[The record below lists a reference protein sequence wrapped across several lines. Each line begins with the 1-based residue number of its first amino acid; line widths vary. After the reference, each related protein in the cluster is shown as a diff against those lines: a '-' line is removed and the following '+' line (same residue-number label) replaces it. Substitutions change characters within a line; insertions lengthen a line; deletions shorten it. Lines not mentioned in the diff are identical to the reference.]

1 MLYFQQTRKK
11 QIQTGKL
18 LSALSAIKR
27 SWVVYVFLLPAFLS
41 MGLVI
46 LYPLMRGIYFSF
58 TDIDQYNMG
67 NIFKDP
73 SYVWVGIKNYV
84 EVLFDPDSDLLPV
97 LWQTMVWSVT
107 NVFFHFTLGLSFA
120 LLINKNF
127 KGRGF
132 YRLVLMIPWAVPAY
146 VAAFS
151 WRWMYNSKYG
161 VFNAL
166 LTSLGFSPINWLS
179 DPFWAMFAAISTN
192 VWIGYP
198 FMMVSLLAG
207 LKSIPNNLYEA
218 AMIDGSSKIHQFFHI
233 TLPMLKPVAFSVTL
247 LGFIWTFNMFPIIYL
262 VTQGGP
268 SGSTEILATYA
279 YREAFE
285 NWNLASASTYGV
297 IILSILVVLSGVY
310 SKATKYTG

>member
-1 MLYFQQTRKK
+1 MKFKD
-11 QIQTGKL
+11 IV
-18 LSALSAIKR
+18 SAISK
-27 SWVVYVFLLPAFLS
+27 SWVVYLFLLPAMLS
-41 MGLVI
+41 MTLVVF
-46 LYPLMRGIYFSF
+46 YPLFKGIYFSF

-67 NIFKDP
+67 NIFKEP
-73 SYVWVGIKNYV
+73 SYKWIGFDNYK
-84 EVLFDPDSDLLPV
+84 EVLFDEDTDLFNV
-97 LWQTMVWSVT
+97 LWQTMVWTVT
-107 NVFFHFTLGLSFA
+107 NVFFHFSFGLAFA
-120 LLINKNF
+120 ILINKNF

-151 WRWMYNSKYG
+151 WRWMYNSEYG
-161 VFNAL
+161 IFNKVL
-166 LTSLGFSPINWLS
+166 EFFGVESVNWLS

-207 LKSIPNNLYEA
+207 LKAIPPNLYEA
-218 AMIDGSSKIHQFFHI
+218 SMIDGASKVRQFFTI

-247 LGFIWTFNMFPIIYL
+247 LGFVWTFNMFPIIYL
-262 VTQGGP
+262 VTRGGP
-268 SGSTEILATYA
+268 GGSTEILATYA

-285 NWNLASASTYGV
+285 NWNLAGASTYGV
-297 IILSILVVLSGVY
+297 IILSILIVLSGIY

>member
-1 MLYFQQTRKK
+1 VNFKDTYKAVAK
-11 QIQTGKL
+11 
-18 LSALSAIKR
+18 
-27 SWVVYVFLLPAFLS
+27 SWVVYLFMLPAFFS
-41 MGLVI
+41 MSLVI
-46 LYPLMRGIYFSF
+46 LYPLVKGIYFSF

-73 SYVWVGIKNYV
+73 SYVWVGLKNYIDI
-84 EVLFDPDSDLLPV
+84 LFDPDSDLLPV
-97 LWQTMVWSVT
+97 LWQTMVWTVA
-107 NVFFHFTLGLSFA
+107 NVFCHFTLGLTFA
-120 LLINKNF
+120 ILINRNF

-151 WRWMYNSKYG
+151 WRWMYNSEYG
-161 VFNAL
+161 VFNAV
-166 LTSLGFSPINWLS
+166 LTWFGLEPVNWLS

-207 LKSIPNNLYEA
+207 LKAIPSNLYEA
-218 AMIDGSSKIHQFFHI
+218 AMIDGSSKVHQFFHI

-247 LGFIWTFNMFPIIYL
+247 LGFVWTFNMFPIIYL
-262 VTQGGP
+262 VTRGGP

-297 IILSILVVLSGVY
+297 IILSILIVLSGVY